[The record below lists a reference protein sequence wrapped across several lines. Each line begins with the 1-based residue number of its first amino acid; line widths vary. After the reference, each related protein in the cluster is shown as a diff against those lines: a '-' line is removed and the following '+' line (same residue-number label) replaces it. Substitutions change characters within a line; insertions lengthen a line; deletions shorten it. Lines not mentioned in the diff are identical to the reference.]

1 MKTKHLII
9 EVPDDFKSDGR
20 TRYACDWCINK
31 SGCNANVFYC
41 PIANGKEAIE
51 WDTSKLVMTSKG
63 GDIATMSNPK
73 MNGKPVTLYA
83 VEVEK

>member
-41 PIANGKEAIE
+41 PIANGKEA
-51 WDTSKLVMTSKG
+51 VVV
-63 GDIATMSNPK
+63 NPK
-73 MNGKPVTLYA
+73 DEAYFHPGLGWRINGKPVTLYA

>member
-1 MKTKHLII
+1 MKKIII
-9 EVPDDFKSDGR
+9 EVPDDFEPNKN

-31 SGCNANVFYC
+31 TGCNANVFYC
-41 PIANGKEAIE
+41 PIARGKEAIE
-51 WDTSKLVMTSKG
+51 WDTSNLVMTSKD